1 MAKILAVYTT
11 VGSAD
16 EAQTLARALVERK
29 LAACAQIS
37 AIESI
42 YTWDGAVQQAPEW
55 RVLFKT
61 TAEFYQQVESAILAN
76 HSYDLPAI
84 YAVAFDRCSEPFA
97 DWVQS
102 ECAPEN
108 RPVEPDPIDAN

>member
-29 LAACAQIS
+29 LVACAQIS

-61 TAEFYQQVESAILAN
+61 TADLYPEVESAILAH
-76 HSYDLPAI
+76 HSYDLPAV

-108 RPVEPDPIDAN
+108 RPTKPGQTGAN

>member
-16 EAQTLARALVERK
+16 EARTLARALVERK
-29 LAACAQIS
+29 LVACAQIS

-42 YTWDGAVQQAPEW
+42 YNWDGAVQQSPEW

-61 TAEFYQQVESAILAN
+61 TAALYQQVESAILAE
-76 HSYDLPAI
+76 HAYDLPAI

-102 ECAPEN
+102 ECVPEN
-108 RPVEPDPIDAN
+108 RPTKPEQTGSN